1 MKKIKSMKISVII
14 ILLLL
19 AGLIVAPTIHAHVL
33 NNCIQNFI
41 STELLDGTEKKTQI
55 ALSNSELMEIKSI
68 LTSLENNLDSASTYQ
83 QAERYVTDTLYALH
97 SYGIFGD
104 IDILFIKKVCTRQ
117 SRIMNNIKSL
127 TTVHSP
133 RENNGGDNAFCLLL
147 SHIQGHIYDHGIIT
161 ILAILIA
168 LSALPFIIIFY
179 SLGVIFNLLSEAVF
193 SLQHKKPLIP
203 PFPHRVE
210 TRYNESYSNL
220 VSRGLYG
227 IVHND
232 YTNWGFRFDA
242 FMGVRINIG
251 RDETMRI
258 NESYYIGSALFVS
271 WHYAGP

>member
-104 IDILFIKKVCTRQ
+104 IDILFIKKYVR
-117 SRIMNNIKSL
+117 
-127 TTVHSP
+127 
-133 RENNGGDNAFCLLL
+133 DN
-147 SHIQGHIYDHGIIT
+147 HG
-161 ILAILIA
+161 L
-168 LSALPFIIIFY
+168 
-179 SLGVIFNLLSEAVF
+179 
-193 SLQHKKPLIP
+193 
-203 PFPHRVE
+203 
-210 TRYNESYSNL
+210 
-220 VSRGLYG
+220 
-227 IVHND
+227 
-232 YTNWGFRFDA
+232 
-242 FMGVRINIG
+242 
-251 RDETMRI
+251 
-258 NESYYIGSALFVS
+258 
-271 WHYAGP
+271 